1 MRKKPVW
8 ITGLYVAS
16 FLVACGGDGGNG
28 GGNSDEGNNT
38 PSDNQAPSLTL
49 ITEVINDNGGN
60 AVRPDFDLNLQG
72 NDGVHD
78 AGVVYQDSGNGARQ
92 FDSVEDALGQAR
104 AEAVAGDRR
113 IHAQRAVGGEDQRD
127 GGRIHG

>member
-49 ITEVINDNGGN
+49 ITEVINDNGGT
-60 AVRPDFDLNLQG
+60 
-72 NDGVHD
+72 
-78 AGVVYQDSGNGARQ
+78 
-92 FDSVEDALGQAR
+92 
-104 AEAVAGDRR
+104 AEALDWSLTAFGY
-113 IHAQRAVGGEDQRD
+113 AS
-127 GGRIHG
+127 